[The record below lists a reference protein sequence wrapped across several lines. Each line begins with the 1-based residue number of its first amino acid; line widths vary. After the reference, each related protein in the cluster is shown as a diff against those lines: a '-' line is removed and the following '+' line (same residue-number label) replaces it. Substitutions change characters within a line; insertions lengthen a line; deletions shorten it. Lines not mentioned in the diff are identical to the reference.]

1 MQMGNEDLGNHY
13 YSIGDL
19 NNAVKAYS
27 RMRDYCTLPAHIA
40 STSFRMIQVAIE
52 QGNWLA
58 VQSQVHKIRNLQ
70 MKTDDAARNQPK
82 TQAAMGLY
90 QMCTGEYHDAATSFL
105 ATDAS
110 LTDTYN
116 EVLSSNDVAVYGGL
130 CALASMDRHELQ
142 TKVLEN
148 ASFRNFLELEPHV
161 RRAISF
167 FCSSKYA
174 QCLDILEAYRAD
186 YLLDIYLQP
195 HVPNIYRRIRTKSI
209 VQYFTPFSR
218 VTLDAMTETFG
229 TTATPHQVEPAS
241 QSNGATNQSQPIED
255 ELISL
260 IEKGILDAKIDLEAR
275 VLVAKES
282 NVRADVHA
290 EAQEMVKAYIR
301 EARMRLLRINAI
313 NAGLEIKAPQKSGKQ
328 QMNVDLIDAYQFHQQ
343 DQQQSS
349 RDDTMYG
356 LGGDQGRG
364 LRSGGSSAFMGKGR
378 VL

>member
-1 MQMGNEDLGNHY
+1 MGNEDLGNHY

-19 NNAVKAYS
+19 SNAVKAYS
-27 RMRDYCTLPAHIA
+27 RMRDYCTTPAHIA
-40 STSFRMIQVAIE
+40 STSFRIIQVAIE

-70 MKTDDAARNQPK
+70 MKTDDAARSQPK
-82 TQAAMGLY
+82 IQAAMGLY
-90 QMCTGEYHDAATSFL
+90 QMCTGEYRDAATSFL
-105 ATDAS
+105 ASDPS

-116 EVLSSNDVAVYGGL
+116 EILSSNDVAVYGGL

-148 ASFRNFLELEPHV
+148 ASFRNFLELEPHI

-174 QCLDILEAYRAD
+174 QCLDILDAYRAD
-186 YLLDIYLQP
+186 YLLDIYLQA

-209 VQYFTPFSR
+209 VQYFAPFSR
-218 VTLDAMTETFG
+218 VTLDAMAQTFG
-229 TTATPHQVEPAS
+229 TTATPHPVESAS
-241 QSNGATNQSQPIED
+241 QSNGNTKQPQSIEV

-260 IEKGILDAKIDLEAR
+260 IEKGILNAKIDLEAR

-282 NVRADVHA
+282 NVRADVHS
-290 EAQEMVKAYIR
+290 EAQDMVKAYIR
-301 EARMRLLRINAI
+301 ETRMRLLRINAI

-328 QMNVDLIDAYQFHQQ
+328 HMNMDPMDSYQYHQQ
-343 DQQQSS
+343 DQHQTS
-349 RDDTMYG
+349 RDDMRYS
-356 LGGDQGRG
+356 LGGEQVRG
-364 LRSGGSSAFMGKGR
+364 LRGGGPNAFTGKAR
-378 VL
+378 ML

>member
-1 MQMGNEDLGNHY
+1 MGNEDLGNHY

-19 NNAVKAYS
+19 NNAVKAYG
-27 RMRDYCTLPAHIA
+27 RMRDYCTTPAHIA
-40 STSFRMIQVAIE
+40 STSFRIIQVAIE

-82 TQAAMGLY
+82 IQAAMGLY
-90 QMCTGEYHDAATSFL
+90 QMCTGEYREAATSFL
-105 ATDAS
+105 ATDPS

-116 EVLSSNDVAVYGGL
+116 EVLSSNDIAVYGGL

-148 ASFRNFLELEPHV
+148 ASFRNFLELEPHI

-186 YLLDIYLQP
+186 YLLDIYLQA
-195 HVPNIYRRIRTKSI
+195 HVPNIYRKIRTKSI
-209 VQYFTPFSR
+209 VQYFAPFSR
-218 VTLDAMTETFG
+218 VTLGAMAHTFG
-229 TTATPHQVEPAS
+229 TTATPHQVGFAS
-241 QSNGATNQSQPIED
+241 QSNGSATQPQSIED

-260 IEKGILDAKIDLEAR
+260 IEKGILNAKIDLEAR
-275 VLVAKES
+275 VLVARES

-290 EAQEMVKAYIR
+290 NAQDMVKAFIR
-301 EARMRLLRINAI
+301 EARMRLLRMNAI
-313 NAGLEIKAPQKSGKQ
+313 NAGLEIKAPQKGGKQ
-328 QMNVDLIDAYQFHQQ
+328 HLNMDPTDSYQYHQQ
-343 DQQQSS
+343 EQHQAS
-349 RDDTMYG
+349 RDDMLYG
-356 LGGDQGRG
+356 LGVEQGRV
-364 LRSGGSSAFMGKGR
+364 LRGGGPNPFTGKGR
-378 VL
+378 ML

>member
-1 MQMGNEDLGNHY
+1 MGNEDLGNHY

-27 RMRDYCTLPAHIA
+27 RMRDYCTTPAHIA

-70 MKTDDAARNQPK
+70 MKPDDAARNQPK

-90 QMCTGEYHDAATSFL
+90 QMCTGEYRDAAMSFL
-105 ATDAS
+105 ATDPS

-116 EVLSSNDVAVYGGL
+116 DVLSSNDVAVYGGL
-130 CALASMDRHELQ
+130 CALASMDRHDLQ
-142 TKVLEN
+142 TKVLDN
-148 ASFRNFLELEPHV
+148 ASFRNFLELEPHI

-186 YLLDIYLQP
+186 YLLDVYLQA
-195 HVPNIYRRIRTKSI
+195 HVPNLYRRIRTKSI
-209 VQYFTPFSR
+209 VQYFAPFSR
-218 VTLDAMTETFG
+218 VTLGAMTQTFG
-229 TTATPHQVEPAS
+229 TTATPHQIHPAS
-241 QSNGATNQSQPIED
+241 QSNGNSTQPQPIEE

-260 IEKGILDAKIDLEAR
+260 IEKGLLNAKIDLEAR

-290 EAQEMVKAYIR
+290 EAQDMVKAYIR
-301 EARMRLLRINAI
+301 EAHMRLLRMNAI
-313 NAGLEIKAPQKSGKQ
+313 NAGLEIKAPQKTGKQ
-328 QMNVDLIDAYQFHQQ
+328 HMNLDPMDQYQYQ
-343 DQQQSS
+343 DQHQAS
-349 RDDTMYG
+349 RDDMMYT
-356 LGGDQGRG
+356 LGSEQSRG
-364 LRSGGSSAFMGKGR
+364 LRSGGPTSFTGKGR
-378 VL
+378 ML

>member
-1 MQMGNEDLGNHY
+1 MGNEDLGNHY
-13 YSIGDL
+13 CSIGDL

-27 RMRDYCTLPAHIA
+27 RMRDYCTTPAHIA

-90 QMCTGEYHDAATSFL
+90 QMCTGEYRDAATSFL
-105 ATDAS
+105 ATDPS

-130 CALASMDRHELQ
+130 CALASMDRHDLQ
-142 TKVLEN
+142 TKVLDN
-148 ASFRNFLELEPHV
+148 ASFRNFLELEPHI

-174 QCLDILEAYRAD
+174 QCLDVLEAYRAD

-195 HVPNIYRRIRTKSI
+195 HVPNLYRRVRTKSI
-209 VQYFTPFSR
+209 VQYFAPFSR
-218 VTLDAMTETFG
+218 VTLNAMTQTFG
-229 TTATPHQVEPAS
+229 TTATPHQIDPAS
-241 QSNGATNQSQPIED
+241 QSNGDATQTQPIEE

-260 IEKGILDAKIDLEAR
+260 IEKGLLNAKIDLEAR

-290 EAQEMVKAYIR
+290 EAQDMVKAYIR
-301 EARMRLLRINAI
+301 EAHMRLLRMNAI
-313 NAGLEIKAPQKSGKQ
+313 NAGLEIKAPQKTGKQ
-328 QMNVDLIDAYQFHQQ
+328 HMNLDPMDQYQYQ
-343 DQQQSS
+343 DQHQAS
-349 RDDTMYG
+349 RDDMVYG
-356 LGGDQGRG
+356 LGSEQGRG
-364 LRSGGSSAFMGKGR
+364 LRSGGSTPFMGKGR
-378 VL
+378 ML